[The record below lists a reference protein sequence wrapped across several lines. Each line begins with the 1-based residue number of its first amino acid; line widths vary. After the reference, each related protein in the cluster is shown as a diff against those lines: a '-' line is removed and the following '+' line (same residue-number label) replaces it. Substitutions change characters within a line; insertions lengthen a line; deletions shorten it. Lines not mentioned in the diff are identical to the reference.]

1 MRVLLIEDD
10 SATAQ
15 SIELMLKSESFNVY
29 TTDLG
34 EEGIDLGK
42 IYDYDIILLDLNL
55 PDMSGF
61 EVLRKLRISRVK
73 TPILILSGLAAIE
86 DKIKGLGFGAD
97 DYMTK
102 PFHKDEL
109 IARVHAIVRRSKGH
123 AHSVIQT
130 GDLVVNLDTKTVE
143 VNGARVHMTAK
154 EYQMLELLALRKGTT
169 LTKESFLNHLYGGM
183 NEPDMKIIDVFIC
196 KLRKKLANA
205 SGGKDYIETV
215 WGRRGQ
221 IWQHERIGTYG
232 KFRLGRTLAEEMA
245 ACRFDDRH
253 AVVDERRHDGVR
265 IEIQICRLEL
275 VAAKRHHMVFRFLPF
290 LMQGDAD
297 LLGTDRIDAVVKFK
311 HVVLP
316 VLRLCRKLCAIV
328 RLAEIERGS
337 FRDDHGRIHLGN
349 RIIVDDVVARRDG
362 VGDAGHLVEFAHVIR

>member
-1 MRVLLIEDD
+1 MRVLLVEDD
-10 SATAQ
+10 SATAR
-15 SIELMLKSESFNVY
+15 SIELMLKSERFNVY
-29 TTDLG
+29 ATDLG

-123 AHSVIQT
+123 AQSVIQT

-143 VNGARVHMTAK
+143 VNRARVHMTAK
-154 EYQMLELLALRKGTT
+154 EYQMLELLALRRGTT
-169 LTKESFLNHLYGGM
+169 LTKESFLNHLYGCM
-183 NEPDMKIIDVFIC
+183 NEPEMKIIDVFIC

-215 WGRRGQ
+215 WGRG
-221 IWQHERIGTYG
+221 Y
-232 KFRLGRTLAEEMA
+232 
-245 ACRFDDRH
+245 
-253 AVVDERRHDGVR
+253 
-265 IEIQICRLEL
+265 
-275 VAAKRHHMVFRFLPF
+275 
-290 LMQGDAD
+290 
-297 LLGTDRIDAVVKFK
+297 
-311 HVVLP
+311 
-316 VLRLCRKLCAIV
+316 
-328 RLAEIERGS
+328 
-337 FRDDHGRIHLGN
+337 
-349 RIIVDDVVARRDG
+349 
-362 VGDAGHLVEFAHVIR
+362 VIREPSENAASVPA